1 MQIMFQVIKSRL
13 GSGNYP
19 EIKRTGSTLCVLSS
33 GFAPLRGLIFSQR
46 RKVKTKGAEVFVNR
60 TLRMTSFGRAGLAFV
75 IAAATLCAPFPSFA
89 QNQTQQQPPSST
101 TQQAPPAGTTTQQRR
116 PGALPPATTEL
127 PPNSSSAPVRPDNE
141 AQQSTQPQTGVEQQ
155 RQGTTPNT
163 QGPRPPSPQVP
174 NASQQGAPA
183 SGQPQTATPA
193 GTNAPQ
199 QTPAGSTPATGGAAT
214 TGGVPA
220 TPGQNVGTSGGIAPA
235 ELPPDPPPV
244 APNFEAPSRPLPS
257 AERVGVDVAEQL
269 PLTLNEAIALA
280 LQNNND
286 IDGSRINVEIA
297 EFNLNAARGVYD
309 PLFSSE
315 SYYESRT
322 TPTSSTISG
331 GANGSVTQRDLTGAV
346 RLGGFSPFAG
356 GNYQLDFS
364 STRLNTTNQNAT
376 LNPQFPTAFTFTY
389 AQPLLRG
396 LRFDNN
402 RRTIE
407 IAKKNL
413 SLTDAQFRQRAI
425 EVISQVE
432 QSYWDLVFALR
443 NLQVQ
448 IDAVKQARVQVESN
462 QRLVAQGVLAPIDIV
477 AANTQVT
484 TFEQNVYTA
493 QESVTRAE
501 NTLKTLILAERTAA
515 LWSRPLTP
523 VTPVSLEAP
532 RVPLEQAVRA
542 AIDNRPELSQ
552 LQTSAEINQIDT
564 RFFRD
569 QSKPQFDLVGTY
581 TSTGLAGSTVT
592 PTINPNTSANALLR
606 ERVNELSARA
616 GLPLLDTGTG
626 TTGNNVNPNLVGGY
640 TTSLANLLA
649 QDYPTYRVGVRVEL
663 PFRNR
668 TAQANLGRSLAE
680 GRRIVNQ
687 RAQAEQLIEA
697 DVRNA
702 TQSLRSAEA
711 RLAAAAATRSSA
723 EQQFESEQRQFRAG
737 TTTVFLVLQRQNEL
751 LAARGRELQAQTD
764 LNKAIADFQRAT
776 GNTLGANN
784 VMVRGARQLEL
795 RPEATADFDLSV
807 VLPVAASKPGAVVTT
822 TTTGHAPTPTGGASS
837 ATAGAAAAT
846 TPESKPDEK

>member
-1 MQIMFQVIKSRL
+1 MFQGIKSLFHNRL
-13 GSGNYP
+13 
-19 EIKRTGSTLCVLSS
+19 RVFT
-33 GFAPLRGLIFSQR
+33 FAPLRLC
-46 RKVKTKGAEVFVNR
+46 VKLMGAKEQTSRKGAKAQRCVASFVV
-60 TLRMTSFGRAGLAFV
+60 GLM
-75 IAAATLCAPFPSFA
+75 LCAPLVSFA
-89 QNQTQQQPPSST
+89 QNQTRQQPPSST
-101 TQQAPPAGTTTQQRR
+101 TRQTPPAGTTTQQRR

-127 PPNSSSAPVRPDNE
+127 PPNSSSAPVRPANE

-155 RQGTTPNT
+155 RQATTPDT

-183 SGQPQTATPA
+183 SGQTQTAAPA

-199 QTPAGSTPATGGAAT
+199 TPAGNTTGGAT
-214 TGGVPA
+214 PGVA
-220 TPGQNVGTSGGIAPA
+220 GQTPGQNVGTSGGIAPA
-235 ELPPDPPPV
+235 ELPSDPPPV
-244 APNFEAPSRPLPS
+244 APNFEAASRPLPS
-257 AERVGVDVAEQL
+257 AERVGVDVSEQL

-280 LQNNND
+280 LANNND

-309 PLFSSE
+309 PLFSTE

-322 TPTSSTISG
+322 TPTSSTIAG
-331 GANGSVTQRDLTGAV
+331 GQNGSVTQKDLTGAM
-346 RLGGFSPFAG
+346 RFGGFSPFAG

-364 STRLNTTNQNAT
+364 STRLLTTNQNAT

-432 QSYWDLVFALR
+432 QSYWDLVFSLR

-523 VTPVSLEAP
+523 VTPVSLEPP

-542 AIDNRPELSQ
+542 AIDNRPELAQ

-564 RFFRD
+564 RFYRD
-569 QSKPQFDLVGTY
+569 QSKPQVDLVGTY
-581 TSTGLAGSTVT
+581 TTVGLAGTAVT
-592 PTINPNTSANALLR
+592 PGTNPNTSANTLLR
-606 ERVNELSARA
+606 ERVNQLSTLA
-616 GLPLLDTGTG
+616 GLTPLETGTG
-626 TTGNNVNPNLVGGY
+626 TTGGSSVNPNLVGGY
-640 TTSLANLLA
+640 TTSLSNLLA

-680 GRRIVNQ
+680 GRRITNQ

-711 RLAAAAATRSSA
+711 RLASAAATRSSA

-764 LNKAIADFQRAT
+764 LNKAIAEFQRAT

-784 VMVRGARQLEL
+784 VLVRGTRELEL
-795 RPEATADFDLSV
+795 RPEATAGFDTSV
-807 VLPVAASKPGAVVTT
+807 VLPAAGAAASKPNAGATATT
-822 TTTGHAPTPTGGASS
+822 MGNALTATGGASP
-837 ATAGAAAAT
+837 ATATATAATT
-846 TPESKPDEK
+846 TPESRSNEK

>member
-1 MQIMFQVIKSRL
+1 MFQVIKSFRQRL
-13 GSGNYP
+13 L
-19 EIKRTGSTLCVLSS
+19 RVFT
-33 GFAPLRGLIFSQR
+33 FAPLASSVRLMLEQEDSSR
-46 RKVKTKGAEVFVNR
+46 KGAKAQRCVASFV
-60 TLRMTSFGRAGLAFV
+60 
-75 IAAATLCAPFPSFA
+75 AASMLCAPLSAAFA

-101 TQQAPPAGTTTQQRR
+101 TQQTPPAGTTTQQRR

-127 PPNSSSAPVRPDNE
+127 PPNSATAPVRPANE

-155 RQGTTPNT
+155 RQATTPET

-199 QTPAGSTPATGGAAT
+199 TPATGGAT
-214 TGGVPA
+214 TTTTPGAVGQ
-220 TPGQNVGTSGGIAPA
+220 TPGQNVGASGGIAPA
-235 ELPPDPPPV
+235 ELPSDPPPV
-244 APNFEAPSRPLPS
+244 APNFEAASRPLPS
-257 AERVGVDVAEQL
+257 AERVGVDVSEQL

-331 GANGSVTQRDLTGAV
+331 GANGSVTQKDLTGAM

-402 RRTIE
+402 RRAIE

-493 QESVTRAE
+493 QEGVTRAE

-523 VTPVSLEAP
+523 VTPVSLEPP

-542 AIDNRPELSQ
+542 AIDNRPELAQ
-552 LQTSAEINQIDT
+552 LQTSAEINRIDE

-569 QSKPQFDLVGTY
+569 QSRPQVDLVGTY
-581 TSTGLAGSTVT
+581 TSTGLAGSTVA
-592 PTINPNTSANALLR
+592 PTINPNTSANAQLR
-606 ERVNELSARA
+606 ARVNELSGLA
-616 GLPLLDTGTG
+616 GLPALDTGTG
-626 TTGNNVNPNLVGGY
+626 TTGSNVNPNLIGGY
-640 TTSLANLLA
+640 TTSLSNLLA
-649 QDYPTYRVGVRVEL
+649 QDYPTYRVGVRVEI

-680 GRRIVNQ
+680 GRRITNQ

-711 RLAAAAATRSSA
+711 RLASAAATRSSA

-784 VMVRGARQLEL
+784 VMVRGTRELEL
-795 RPEATADFDLSV
+795 RPEATAGFDTSV
-807 VLPVAASKPGAVVTT
+807 VLPIGATSKPQAGGAMQGGAAL
-822 TTTGHAPTPTGGASS
+822 TGAGGASS
-837 ATAGAAAAT
+837 PTTTAAAAT
-846 TPESKPDEK
+846 TPESRSNEK

>member
-1 MQIMFQVIKSRL
+1 MFQVIEPN
-13 GSGNYP
+13 GP
-19 EIKRTGSTLCVLSS
+19 TLRALSS
-33 GFAPLRGLIFSQR
+33 GRALLRQLIFSQG
-46 RKVKTKGAEVFVNR
+46 RKGEATGAKVIMNR
-60 TLRMTSFGRAGLAFV
+60 TSSRTVVGRVGCALV
-75 IAAATLCAPFPSFA
+75 VAAAMLYAPFAAFA

-101 TQQAPPAGTTTQQRR
+101 TQQTPPAGTTTQQRR

-127 PPNSSSAPVRPDNE
+127 PPNSSSAPVRPGNE

-155 RQGTTPNT
+155 RQATTPDT

-183 SGQPQTATPA
+183 TTGQPQTATPA

-199 QTPAGSTPATGGAAT
+199 TPAGNPTGGAAT

-220 TPGQNVGTSGGIAPA
+220 TPGQNVGASGGIAPA
-235 ELPPDPPPV
+235 ELPAEPPPV
-244 APNFEAPSRPLPS
+244 APNFEAASRPLPS
-257 AERVGVDVAEQL
+257 AERVGVDVSEQL
-269 PLTLNEAIALA
+269 PLSLNEAIALA

-309 PLFSSE
+309 PLFSTE

-331 GANGSVTQRDLTGAV
+331 GANGSVTQKDLTGAM

-432 QSYWDLVFALR
+432 QSYWDLVFSLR

-448 IDAVKQARVQVESN
+448 IDAVRQARVQVESN

-477 AANTQVT
+477 AASTQVT

-493 QESVTRAE
+493 QEAVTRAE

-523 VTPVSLEAP
+523 VTPVSLEPP

-542 AIDNRPELSQ
+542 AIDNRPELAQ

-569 QSKPQFDLVGTY
+569 QSKPQVDLIGTY
-581 TSTGLAGSTVT
+581 TSTGLAGSTVA

-606 ERVNELSARA
+606 ERVNQLSTLA
-616 GLPLLDTGTG
+616 GLSPLETGAG
-626 TTGNNVNPNLVGGY
+626 TTGSNVNPNLVGGY
-640 TTSLANLLA
+640 TTSLGNLLA

-680 GRRIVNQ
+680 GRRITNQ

-711 RLAAAAATRSSA
+711 RLASAAATRASA
-723 EQQFESEQRQFRAG
+723 ELQFESEQRQFRAG

-764 LNKAIADFQRAT
+764 LNKAIAEFQRAT

-784 VMVRGARQLEL
+784 VLVRGTRQLEL
-795 RPEATADFDLSV
+795 RPEATAGFDTSV
-807 VLPVAASKPGAVVTT
+807 VLSPAAASKPDASGTAATTTGSAQAGGASPASATT
-822 TTTGHAPTPTGGASS
+822 TT
-837 ATAGAAAAT
+837 AAAAT
-846 TPESKPDEK
+846 PPESRSNEQ